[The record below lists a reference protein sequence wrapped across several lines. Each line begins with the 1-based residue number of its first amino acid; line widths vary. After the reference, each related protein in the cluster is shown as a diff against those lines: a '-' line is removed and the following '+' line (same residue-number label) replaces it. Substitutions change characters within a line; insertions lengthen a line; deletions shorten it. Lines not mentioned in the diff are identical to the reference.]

1 MIYFLSSCIISY
13 EAGQGESVEEVEPM
27 SLSQEVG
34 RKVAELRK
42 EREMSQ
48 ETLASQSG
56 LSRSA
61 VSQIELG
68 NRNIKIDELSDLA
81 GVLDVSVNEL
91 LGEKEIPD
99 IVLPEQREKETDSSP
114 DTRILIDEADL
125 EKFEEV
131 LLYVLNKVG
140 SKANVGK
147 TVLYKLLYFIDF
159 DFYEKYEEQLVG
171 ATYMRNKHGP
181 TPREF
186 IKIVDR
192 MKNEKKLVQVTDE
205 YFDYEQTKYLPTE
218 KPDLEHLSGRELEMI
233 DEVLD
238 RLSDMNANQLSEYS
252 HKDVPW
258 MTTEEGEN
266 IEYEAVFY
274 RTPEYSVRD
283 DVD

>member
-1 MIYFLSSCIISY
+1 
-13 EAGQGESVEEVEPM
+13 M